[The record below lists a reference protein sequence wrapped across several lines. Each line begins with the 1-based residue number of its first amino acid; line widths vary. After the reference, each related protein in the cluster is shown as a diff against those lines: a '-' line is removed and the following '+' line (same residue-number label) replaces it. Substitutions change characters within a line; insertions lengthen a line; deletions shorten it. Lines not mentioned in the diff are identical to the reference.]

1 MMTAST
7 EFDVAIVGGGPAGSA
22 AAIWLARAGR
32 RVALIERCHFPRE
45 KVCGGCLSGPGTA
58 YLRDLL
64 DGAAIPGVPA
74 TRISFLV
81 GNRRVACMPRGA
93 SMVIC
98 RAALDE
104 ALVNAASAAG
114 AHALFGAPASLEL
127 TDEKWHVR
135 IGNRTIGATH
145 VLLASGL
152 GGLARKVGIRS
163 EHRGPPMAAQQWTQP
178 WQPGLPRLGEVE
190 MHWLRGGYVGMGTPV
205 PDTVVIGLAANMRG
219 VDRASA
225 FEHLRSQNPAAPLFE
240 LLPHD
245 APDQFGARGAS
256 GFPWL
261 PERVADRNLL
271 LIGDAAGYAE
281 PFSGEGMG
289 LAFLTANCAARA
301 ILCNR
306 DVARDYSQ
314 DIRELHAPTL
324 RRTRRVGGLLRF
336 GGVTMLSG
344 LAPLLPQRWL
354 SRAVSRM
361 HVGRGTTT
369 VSTGDS

>member
-1 MMTAST
+1 MTTRST
-7 EFDVAIVGGGPAGSA
+7 EFDAAIIGAGPAGSA

-32 RVALIERCHFPRE
+32 RVALIDRCQFPRE
-45 KVCGGCLSGPGTA
+45 KVCGGCLSGTGTA
-58 YLRDLL
+58 YLSNLL
-64 DGAAIPGVPA
+64 QGAAIPGVPA

-81 GNRRVACMPRGA
+81 GNRRVACTPRGA
-93 SMVIC
+93 SMIIC
-98 RAALDE
+98 RAALDA
-104 ALVNAASAAG
+104 ALVNAAHAAG
-114 AHALFGAPASLEL
+114 ARTMLGEPASIEL
-127 TDEKWHVR
+127 SGEQWRVR
-135 IGNRTIGATH
+135 IGHRPINATH

-152 GGLARKVGIRS
+152 GGLARRVGIRS
-163 EHRGPPMAAQQWTQP
+163 AHRGPPMAAQQWTQP

-190 MHWLRGGYVGMGTPV
+190 MHWLRGGYIGMGTPA
-205 PDTVVIGLAANMRG
+205 PDTVVIGLAAIMRG
-219 VDRASA
+219 VESTSP
-225 FEHLRSQNPAAPLFE
+225 FGHLRSQNPAAPLFE

-289 LAFLTANCAARA
+289 LAFLTADCAARA

-306 DVARDYSQ
+306 NEAGEYAQTMRVS
-314 DIRELHAPTL
+314 HAPML
-324 RRTRRVGGLLRF
+324 RRTRRVGGLLRL
-336 GGVTMLSG
+336 GGVSMLSG

-354 SRAVSRM
+354 SRAVARM
-361 HVGRGTTT
+361 HVGPTVAT
-369 VSTGDS
+369 VSMGDA